1 MSAPTVTQVAAALAQ
16 HLHNHGAVTYSPT
29 GVYTPN
35 HSGPP
40 AVFFGKLADQPARA
54 VAICHYLTDPEY
66 FAQTSTPLMR
76 FQLRF
81 RGGKDPRTV
90 QDDADHVQSLLTIK
104 TPATWPGGVTVLTA
118 WRSIT
123 APIETDSNER
133 WMRADS
139 YEIRLNPIGAQ
150 P

>member
-1 MSAPTVTQVAAALAQ
+1 MSAPTVTKVGDALAQ
-16 HLHNHGAVTYSPT
+16 HLHNLGLVTYNATGAYTAPT
-29 GVYTPN
+29 K
-35 HSGPP
+35 P
-40 AVFFGKLADQPARA
+40 AVFFGRLADQPNRA
-54 VAICHYLTDPEY
+54 VAISHYNTDPEY
-66 FAQTSTPLMR
+66 DTHIGSPLMR
-76 FQLRF
+76 FQLRW
-81 RGGKDPRTV
+81 RAVGLDPRVV
-90 QDDADHVQSLLTIK
+90 QNDADAAMLALRTK
-104 TPATWPGGVTVLTA
+104 TPVTWPGNVHVLTC